1 MPTTNTIEKSQQI
14 YRIKVT
20 LLGTDP
26 PIWRRLLVP
35 AALTLEQ
42 LHDVLQTA
50 MGWEDCHMHEFRIG
64 QQRFG
69 KPDPMERVFGGP
81 HTANERTARL
91 SDVLDRAG
99 IKALYTYDFGDSWE
113 HKIVVEKR
121 LPADP
126 GDAYPR
132 CLTGERHAP
141 PEDCG
146 GIPGFYNLLEAIGDP
161 EHEQHEELLD
171 WLGDGFDPEAF
182 SVDEVN
188 RRLAP
193 VQRWWKKT
201 AGKK

>member
-1 MPTTNTIEKSQQI
+1 MPTTNTVEKPQQI
-14 YRIKVT
+14 YQIKVT

-35 AALTLEQ
+35 ADLTLEQ
-42 LHDVLQTA
+42 LHNVLQIA

-69 KPDPMERVFGGP
+69 KPDPMERAFGGP
-81 HTANERTARL
+81 RTASERTARL
-91 SDVLDRAG
+91 FNVLDRAG
-99 IKALYTYDFGDSWE
+99 AKAVYTYDFGDSWE
-113 HKIVVEKR
+113 HRIAVEKR
-121 LPADP
+121 LAVEP
-126 GDAYPR
+126 GRAYPA
-132 CLTGERHAP
+132 CLAGERHGP

-161 EHEQHEELLD
+161 EHEEHEELLD
-171 WLGDGFDPEAF
+171 WVGGSFDPDAF

-193 VQRWWKKT
+193 LQRRRKA